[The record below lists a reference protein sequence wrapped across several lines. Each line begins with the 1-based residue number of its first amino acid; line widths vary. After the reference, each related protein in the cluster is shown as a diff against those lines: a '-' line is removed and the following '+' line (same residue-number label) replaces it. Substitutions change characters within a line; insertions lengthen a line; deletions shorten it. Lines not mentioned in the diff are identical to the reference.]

1 MEAVKRRNYLI
12 DNLKVVLIFFVV
24 FGHVIEYYIKDNSIL
39 RIIYVFIYIF
49 HMPLFVFISGYLSKN
64 FYRMKR
70 KAIKNLLIPYIIF
83 NMIWYT
89 AVYIGTK
96 ENMFSLLL
104 PGWTLWYLLSLFF
117 WRISLKYIVRF
128 KYVLLFSFF
137 IGILVGVVPSVGSF
151 LSISR
156 TIVFLPFFLLG
167 YYTKE
172 EHLTKIKSVNKS
184 LAIIGILIFLFLALY
199 IVKMDLF
206 DYKFLYY
213 SYSFSALEV
222 SLISGVIFRGM
233 LYISSIIFGVCVI
246 SIVPEKKQVYSSLGK
261 ATMNIYVFHIYL
273 VMLIYF
279 FIPKWNIGIIQNIL
293 ILLSPFLII
302 YILSRKKVNKVYD
315 GIFYPVNISIDTG
328 KSSYKKFRKT
338 KNR

>member
-1 MEAVKRRNYLI
+1 MKEIKKRNYLL

-39 RIIYVFIYIF
+39 RIVYVFIYIF
-49 HMPLFVFISGYLSKN
+49 HMPLFIFISGYFSKN

-70 KAIKNLLIPYIIF
+70 KAIRNLLIPYITF

-117 WRISLKYIVRF
+117 WRIFLKYIVKF
-128 KYVLLFSFF
+128 KHMLVFSFF
-137 IGILVGVVPSVGSF
+137 IGILIGLVPSVGSI

-167 YYTKE
+167 YYANEK
-172 EHLTKIKSVNKS
+172 HLIKIKRLNKTLS
-184 LAIIGILIFLFLALY
+184 IIGILIFLFFAIY
-199 IVKMDLF
+199 IVKMNLF

-213 SYSFSALEV
+213 SYSFSALGV
-222 SLISGVIFRGM
+222 SLLNGVIFRLI
-233 LYISSIIFGVCVI
+233 LYISSIIFGICVI
-246 SIVPEKKQVYSSLGK
+246 SIVPDRKQSYSSLGK

-273 VMLIYF
+273 VMLVYF
-279 FIPKWNIGIIQNIL
+279 FIPKWNIGTLQNIL
-293 ILLSPFLII
+293 ILLSPFLIT

-315 GIFYPVNISIDTG
+315 GIFYPINVSIDTG
-328 KSSYKKFRKT
+328 KKSYKKY
-338 KNR
+338 KNK

>member
-1 MEAVKRRNYLI
+1 MEEVKRRNYLI

-24 FGHVIEYYIKDNSIL
+24 FGHVIEYYIKDNSML

-70 KAIKNLLIPYIIF
+70 KAIRNLLIPYIIF
-83 NMIWYT
+83 NMIWYS

-117 WRISLKYIVRF
+117 WRMFLKYIVKF
-128 KYVLLFSFF
+128 KHVLLFSFF
-137 IGILVGVVPSVGSF
+137 IGVLVGLVPSVGSI

-172 EHLTKIKSVNKS
+172 EHLARVKKFNKP
-184 LAIIGILIFLFLALY
+184 LAVIGILIFLFWAIY

-222 SLISGVIFRGM
+222 SLISGIILR
-233 LYISSIIFGVCVI
+233 LISYIASIIFGICVI
-246 SIVPEKKQVYSSLGK
+246 SIVPDKKQIFSSLGK

-273 VMLIYF
+273 VMLVYF
-279 FIPKWNIGIIQNIL
+279 FMPKWNIGIIQNTL
-293 ILLSPFLII
+293 ILLSPFFII

-315 GIFYPVNISIDTG
+315 GIFYPVNVSIDTG
-328 KSSYKKFRKT
+328 KKSYKKY
-338 KNR
+338 KNK